1 MHSTDHYIDQ
11 SPEAL
16 RLSLV
21 EGQIDMEALH
31 VYGMRT
37 LQCGNLTITAR
48 IIGASHVI
56 SYSVGGHE
64 LHEALACVDLH
75 PGSHSVWTSI
85 SRYRWEGLFQPIE
98 RRTAGYGYRFAAR
111 SIPWSDP
118 EPVEVNQ
125 LLNPLGPPRAGDGF
139 GFVQCFPKGE
149 HPTTPK
155 TVIVGHYDNEQGV
168 AVIET
173 AHSYPNVRGLVMS
186 RAELQL
192 TGGAK

>member
-21 EGQIDMEALH
+21 EGQIDMEAFH
-31 VYGMRT
+31 VYSTRT
-37 LQCGNLTITAR
+37 LQCGSLTITAR

-56 SYSVGGHE
+56 SYGVDRHE
-64 LHEALACVDLH
+64 LHEALACVDLR
-75 PGSHSVWTSI
+75 PGSDSCWTSI

-98 RRTAGYGYRFAAR
+98 RRTARYSYRFGAR

-118 EPVEVNQ
+118 EPVEIDH
-125 LLNPLGPPRAGDGF
+125 LLNPLGPPRSGDGF
-139 GFVQCFPKGE
+139 GLVQHFPRGE
-149 HPTTPK
+149 HPATPK
-155 TVIVGHYDNEQGV
+155 TIIVGHYDNERGV

-186 RAELQL
+186 RTELQL
-192 TGGAK
+192 TGGVQ